1 MAVLKVVLADD
12 ENKIILLLQ
21 KLIDWKQLGYEIVGT
36 ANDGLRA
43 LELVRERQ
51 QPFLDAPI
59 GLLDMGLYFDI
70 IASKCYDMTHI
81 STSLRR

>member
-51 QPFLDAPI
+51 PPLPV
-59 GLLDMGLYFDI
+59 
-70 IASKCYDMTHI
+70 
-81 STSLRR
+81 LRGPWPRQSVCWI

>member
-1 MAVLKVVLADD
+1 MAALKVVLADD
-12 ENKIILLLQ
+12 ENKIILLQ

-70 IASKCYDMTHI
+70 IASKCYGITCI